1 MPDINFIMF
10 KSAQSRIFAILVVVF
25 FFWGFVAAS
34 NDILIPIF
42 KKKSNLEQ
50 WQSQLISFAFYIA
63 YTIGSLIYIFVSSRL
78 KQDLIQKIGYGKAIG
93 VGLLVSAV
101 GTLFFIPATGQDF
114 VNDPNAGA
122 VSFGLVLTG
131 LIIVGLGFSLQQTVA
146 NPLAIGLGSKDSGSQ
161 RLSLA
166 GGINNFGT
174 TIGPLLVSRAVFGEL
189 GSSLADD
196 AGALDITQLKVP
208 YLILGAIFVLF
219 AVIFWRLRIH
229 LSEEDADVT
238 NDGATVSADKSST
251 SILSYPQLWMGMIA
265 IFLYVGVEVST
276 AGNLSEYLEK
286 NMGISTR
293 NAAPFVSLFWASL
306 MIGRWTGAAG
316 SFGLKGIGKAVL
328 RVVLPFAA
336 FGVYWLVNSQ
346 MGADLSQFVGY
357 LGMVVVIV
365 LADFISKG
373 NPVKQLFIYSSLG
386 IAALLVGIFSGG
398 FLAAMA
404 FVSVGL
410 FCSTLW
416 PCIFT
421 IAITGLGNLQS
432 KGSNFLIMMI
442 MGGGFVSVFQGYL
455 SGKIGILNSYWVGVV
470 CFVYLAYYAWR
481 MKSYFKQQGIS
492 LGPVEG
498 GH

>member
-1 MPDINFIMF
+1 MF
-10 KSAQSRIFAILVVVF
+10 TSSKSRIFTILVVVF

-42 KKKSNLEQ
+42 KKKSHLEQ

-63 YTIGSLIYIFVSSRL
+63 YTVGSLIYILVSTLL
-78 KQDLIQKIGYGKAIG
+78 KRDLVQKIGYGKAIG

-101 GTLFFIPATGQDF
+101 GTLFFIPATTQDF
-114 VNDPNAGA
+114 VNDPQGAGA
-122 VSFGLVLTG
+122 ISFGLVLAG
-131 LIIVGLGFSLQQTVA
+131 LIVVGLGFSLQQTVA
-146 NPLAIGLGSKDSGSQ
+146 NPLAIGLGSKNTGSQ

-196 AGALDITQLKVP
+196 AGALDISQLKVP
-208 YLILGAIFVLF
+208 YLILGAVFVLF
-219 AVIFWRLRIH
+219 AVIFWRLKIN
-229 LSEEDADVT
+229 LTEDTTNEENANASVASDAT
-238 NDGATVSADKSST
+238 SAGV
-251 SILSYPQLWMGMIA
+251 LRYPQLWMGMIA

-286 NMGISTR
+286 SMGISTR
-293 NAAPFVSLFWASL
+293 NAAPYVSLFWASL

-316 SFGLKGIGKAVL
+316 SFGLSKTLQSLL
-328 RVVLPFAA
+328 RVILPFAA
-336 FGVYWLVNSQ
+336 FGVYCLVNSQ
-346 MGADLSQFVGY
+346 MGADIAQFKMYLS
-357 LGMVVVIV
+357 MVVVIV
-365 LADFISKG
+365 VADYLSNG
-373 NPVKQLFIYSSLG
+373 NPVKQLFLYSILG
-386 IAALLVGIFSGG
+386 IASLVVGIFSGG

-421 IAITGLGNLQS
+421 IAITGLGNMQS
-432 KGSNFLIMMI
+432 KGSNYLIMMI
-442 MGGGFVSVFQGYL
+442 MGGGFVSVFQGFL
-455 SGKIGILNSYWVGVV
+455 AGKVGILNSYWVGVV
-470 CFVYLAYYAWR
+470 CFAYLAFYAWI
-481 MKSYFKQQGIS
+481 MMGYFRKVGLTMGEMAS
-492 LGPVEG
+492 

>member
-1 MPDINFIMF
+1 MF

-42 KKKSNLEQ
+42 KKKSHLEQ

-78 KQDLIQKIGYGKAIG
+78 KQDLVQRMGYGKAIAI
-93 VGLLVSAV
+93 GLLVSAV

-114 VNDPNAGA
+114 VNDPNAGS
-122 VSFGLVLTG
+122 VSFGLVLAG
-131 LIIVGLGFSLQQTVA
+131 LIVVGLGFSLQQTVA
-146 NPLAIGLGSKDSGSQ
+146 NPLAIGLGSKDTGSQ

-174 TIGPLLVSRAVFGEL
+174 TIGPLIVSRAVFGEI
-189 GSSLADD
+189 GAAVGAD
-196 AGALDITQLKVP
+196 AGSLDITQLKVP
-208 YLILGAIFVLF
+208 YLILGAVFVLF
-219 AVIFWRLRIH
+219 AYVFWRLKIDLRD
-229 LSEEDADVT
+229 SANTYEAVAD
-238 NDGATVSADKSST
+238 TVHSNPIKGDRVLA
-251 SILSYPQLWMGMIA
+251 YPQLWMGMIA

-286 NMGISTR
+286 HLNVSTR
-293 NAAPFVSLFWASL
+293 DAAPYVSLFWASL

-316 SFGLKGIGKAVL
+316 SFGLSRSLQGIL

-336 FGVYWLVNSQ
+336 FGVYWLVNAQ
-346 MGADLSQFVGY
+346 MGSNLNQFIPY
-357 LGMVVVIV
+357 LGMVALIVV
-365 LADFISKG
+365 ADYLSKG
-373 NPVKQLFIYSSLG
+373 NPVKQLMMYSSLG
-386 IAALLVGIFSGG
+386 IVSLLVGIFSGG

-421 IAITGLGNLQS
+421 IAITGLGDLQS
-432 KGSNFLIMMI
+432 KGSNYLIMMI
-442 MGGGFVSVFQGYL
+442 MGGGFVSVFQGFL
-455 SGKIGILNSYWVGVV
+455 AGEIGILNSYWVGVV
-470 CFVYLAYYAWR
+470 CFAYLAFYAWK
-481 MKSYFKQQGIS
+481 MMAHFKKQGIHI
-492 LGPVEG
+492 GPAEG